1 MGKGK
6 SAKVIDVDGVQLTP
20 KEFAFCNYFLQH
32 QNAQRA
38 VIEAGYKVIGKKPRW
53 VAYELLHRDRVKK
66 YLAIQFKVSLIKE
79 KTSAIMDEFLTS
91 DLGEIYVSSGNSF
104 NIEKMHKAG
113 VSHLIK
119 KHKVRTSTRT
129 DKTGGTTVTE
139 EVSIEREDKI
149 RAAEV
154 LSKLQGW
161 IGNDVDLNK
170 DVVPAA
176 QKMRERAI
184 EFEQRGLLND
194 RNNPKKG
201 KK

>member
-20 KEFAFCNYFLQH
+20 KEFAFCNFFLQH
-32 QNAQRA
+32 QNAQKA
-38 VIEAGYKVIGKKPRW
+38 VIEAGYSVVGKKPSW

-91 DLGEIYVSSGNSF
+91 DLGEIYYLSGNSF

-119 KHKVRTSTRT
+119 KHKVRKTTKT
-129 DKTGGTTVTE
+129 DKAGVTTVTE
-139 EVSIEREDKI
+139 EVTIEREDKI

-161 IGNDVDLNK
+161 IGCGVDLNK

-176 QKMRERAI
+176 QKMRECAK
-184 EFEQRGLLND
+184 EYEQRGLLKC
-194 RNNPKKG
+194 RNNPKKV
-201 KK
+201 K